1 MSENKGNKNGN
12 ENKFLILLWGFISF
26 IFIVLWEAAKIVLVF
41 GIPIAGIV
49 FVTIPELFTFN
60 VISSAII
67 ATFALSMLLRAMYR
81 VIVSKED

>member
-41 GIPIAGIV
+41 GIPIVGIV

-67 ATFALSMLLRAMYR
+67 TTFALSMLLRAMYR